1 MTVVA
6 IHQPNYLPWLG
17 YFAKMATADI
27 FIFLDDVQYS
37 KGSYTNRVRILR
49 AGEPRWLTMPVVFNF
64 GDTIR
69 EVQCADAGWQSR
81 HIDILSDFYRQTK
94 CFTDIMPEIALIIKS
109 APAEGSISTINRHLV
124 QAFAARLS
132 LGCKLLCSSEIPA
145 TGLKSDDRLIEL
157 TLAVASQATYLS
169 GQGGSAYQDAG
180 KFAAAGITLKYIR
193 FKHPTY
199 DQGIG
204 DFVPGMSI
212 VDALFHLG
220 WDGVKALLP
229 KKSVQ

>member
-1 MTVVA
+1 MTIVA

-49 AGEPRWLTMPVVFNF
+49 DDQPRWLTMPVLYKF

-69 EVQCADAGWQSR
+69 NVQCADAGWQSR
-81 HIDILSDFYRQTK
+81 HIDILSDCYRHAR
-94 CFTDIMPEIALIIKS
+94 CFANVMPDLAAVIKS
-109 APAEGSISTINRHLV
+109 ASAEGSISTINQHLIRSI
-124 QAFAARLS
+124 AARLS
-132 LGCKLLCSSEIPA
+132 LDCKMLCSSEVPV

-157 TLAVASQATYLS
+157 TSAVASQASYLS

-180 KFAAAGITLKYIR
+180 KFAAAEIELQYIG
-193 FKHPTY
+193 FKHPVY
-199 DQGIG
+199 DQGTNE
-204 DFVPGMSI
+204 FVPGMSI
-212 VDALFHLG
+212 VDGLFHLG
-220 WDGVKALLP
+220 WDGIKALLP
-229 KKSVQ
+229 KKSNQ

>member
-49 AGEPRWLTMPVVFNF
+49 AGEPRWLTMPVLYKY

-69 EVQCADAGWQSR
+69 DVQCADAGWQAR
-81 HIDILSDFYRQTK
+81 HIDILSGCYRQAR
-94 CFTDIMPEIALIIKS
+94 CFAAVMPELAAIIMS
-109 APAEGSISTINRHLV
+109 APAAGSIATINRHLI
-124 QAFAARLS
+124 QAIAARLS
-132 LGCKLLCSSEIPA
+132 LGCKMLFSSEIPA

-157 TLAVASQATYLS
+157 TSAVAPQAVYLS
-169 GQGGSAYQDAG
+169 GQGGSAYQDAD
-180 KFAAAGITLKYIR
+180 KFAAAGIQLQYIG

-199 DQGIG
+199 DQGA
-204 DFVPGMSI
+204 DAFVPGMSI
-212 VDALFHLG
+212 VDALFRLG
-220 WDGVKALLP
+220 WDGVEALLP
-229 KKSVQ
+229 KKTGQ